1 MNRKS
6 VIYAGMISFLFVGCA
21 SQSINVI
28 KREVLISDIDFRK
41 YSDHGFLF
49 TPFEYSG
56 KYESVGIVSATIF
69 PSARYYSMTSSDNG
83 AGSPIGGAWTVQRVF
98 ANDVIDSLYSKYSAL
113 GANAIVDLKLSN
125 ATKQYNSGMMNAIE
139 LQGVTVTGFAIKRSE
154 QPNKS
159 ITTIETPSN

>member
-6 VIYAGMISFLFVGCA
+6 IVCAGIISLLFVGCA
-21 SQSINVI
+21 SQSINNI
-28 KREVLISDIDFRK
+28 KREVVISDIDFRK
-41 YSDHGFLF
+41 YSEHGFLF

-69 PSARYYSMTSSDNG
+69 PAARYYNMTSSDNG
-83 AGSPIGGAWTVQRVF
+83 AGSPIGGSWTVQRVF

-113 GANAIVDLKLSN
+113 GANAIVDLKLSS
-125 ATKQYNSGMMNAIE
+125 AAKQYNAGMMNAIE

-154 QPNKS
+154 QLSKNPPMES
-159 ITTIETPSN
+159 PSN